1 MPQNLSLLCFLTLVL
16 LNIRGA
22 VRNQFLLKEAIAS
35 LSTQPDI
42 IALTETWMEEGD
54 IIAIPNYVCWS
65 NPQCK
70 GPGGGGTLFLIHR
83 RLLPTCTP
91 VSQPHKANDMPP
103 QTHTHSQWI
112 RLISSNKPYYISLT
126 YVSPNNANAHQAEL
140 DATVDNALLYRQMG
154 TCIHLGDFNNPNT
167 VNGHTFNKFK
177 KSLRVSSLLN
187 KKCISQQTHGE
198 HAPPL
203 HVHGWQKQNRSTKTY
218 LPHHQLRT
226 HLHKKGQRHPLMH
239 WLRALPSTSPQP
251 SRRSVPPTKTNQ
263 TNAQLKEK
271 GSETTTWTT

>member
-103 QTHTHSQWI
+103 QTHTHTQWI
-112 RLISSNKPYYISLT
+112 RLISTNKPYYISLT

-140 DATVDNALLYRQMG
+140 DATVDNALMYRQMG
-154 TCIHLGDFNNPNT
+154 TCIHLGDFNNTNT
-167 VNGHTFNKFK
+167 VNGHAFNKFK

-187 KKCISQQTHGE
+187 NKCISLGQHWTFNGPMGKSCPDHILVPT
-198 HAPPL
+198 AL
-203 HVHGWQKQNRSTKTY
+203 TKNKY
-218 LPHHQLRT
+218 
-226 HLHKKGQRHPLMH
+226 KY
-239 WLRALPSTSPQP
+239 
-251 SRRSVPPTKTNQ
+251 
-263 TNAQLKEK
+263 
-271 GSETTTWTT
+271 